1 MTKSIRVENAC
12 NSDYMVKV
20 EVWEKGYPEGQPD
33 KLVET
38 IPLNL
43 PTSMTPP
50 SLYITNTRYLVVREN
65 GVRPKQ

>member
-12 NSDYMVKV
+12 MSDYMVNV
-20 EVWEKGYPEGQPD
+20 EVWEKGYQEGEPD

-38 IPLNL
+38 IALNI
-43 PTSMTPP
+43 PASMTPP
-50 SLYITNTRYLVVREN
+50 SLYITDTRYLVVREN